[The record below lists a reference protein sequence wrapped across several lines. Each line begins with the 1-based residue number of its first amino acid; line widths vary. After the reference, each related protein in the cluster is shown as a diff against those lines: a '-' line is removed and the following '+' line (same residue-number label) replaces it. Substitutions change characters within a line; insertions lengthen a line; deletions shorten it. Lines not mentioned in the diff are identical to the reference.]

1 MNLHRDWISTYTLLR
16 REVVRILRIWSQ
28 TLVPPVITTSL
39 YYVIFGDIVG
49 PRIGNMQGV
58 PYIQYIVPGLV
69 MMAIINNAYLNVST
83 SVFGNKFQRNL
94 EEMLVAPMPSY
105 CILNGFVGGGVV
117 RGILVGI
124 FVIAVSLFFTNL
136 SMYNWMVTISIAVF
150 TSVLFALAGF
160 VNGIFAKKFD
170 DVAIVPMFVL
180 TPLTYLG
187 GVFYSV
193 DLLPPFWQ
201 TMTLINPV
209 FYMVNGFRY
218 GLLGNSDVHI
228 MYSLSIIIG
237 TVIMLYILC
246 LYLLNK
252 GIGVRT

>member
-1 MNLHRDWISTYTLLR
+1 MLQHRNWISFYTLFR
-16 REVVRILRIWSQ
+16 REVIRIIRIWSQ
-28 TLVPPVITTSL
+28 TLVPPVITMTL

-49 PRIGNMQGV
+49 PRIGPMQGV

-69 MMAIINNAYLNVST
+69 MMAIINNSYLNVSS

-117 RGILVGI
+117 RGILVGF
-124 FVIAVSLFFTNL
+124 FVIAVSLFFTKL
-136 SMYNWMVTISIAVF
+136 SMYSSLVTITIAVC
-150 TSVLFALAGF
+150 TSILFSLAGF
-160 VNGIFAKKFD
+160 INGIFAKKFD

-201 TMTLINPV
+201 TMTHINPV

-218 GLLGNSDVHI
+218 GLLGISDVGI
-228 MYSLSIIIG
+228 IYSLSIIASAG
-237 TVIMLYILC
+237 VG
-246 LYLLNK
+246 LYLFSIWLLNR